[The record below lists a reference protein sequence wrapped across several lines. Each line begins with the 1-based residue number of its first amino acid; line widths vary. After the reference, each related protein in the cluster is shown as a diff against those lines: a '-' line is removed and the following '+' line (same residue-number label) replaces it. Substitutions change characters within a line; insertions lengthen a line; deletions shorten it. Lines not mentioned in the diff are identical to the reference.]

1 MTEIVLKPEL
11 IKNLQKVLIDYEPA
25 NQDPI
30 LAAQYLSAVVGS
42 IIASS
47 SMADDQKK
55 EILGQILDFISYVYD
70 QQTQSSQPVE
80 TNKQNSQNSQE
91 AFGVWRPK

>member
-11 IKNLQKVLIDYEPA
+11 IKNLQKVLVDYEPA

-42 IIASS
+42 IVASS
-47 SMADDQKK
+47 SMPSDQQK
-55 EILGQILDFISYVYD
+55 EILK
-70 QQTQSSQPVE
+70 QPE
-80 TNKQNSQNSQE
+80 QKSND
-91 AFGVWRPK
+91 AFGVWKPK

>member
-55 EILGQILDFISYVYD
+55 EILGQILDFISYVYN
-70 QQTQSSQPVE
+70 QQTQSPQPVE
-80 TNKQNSQNSQE
+80 TNNQNSQNSQE
-91 AFGVWRPK
+91 AFGVWKPK

>member
-1 MTEIVLKPEL
+1 
-11 IKNLQKVLIDYEPA
+11 
-25 NQDPI
+25 
-30 LAAQYLSAVVGS
+30 
-42 IIASS
+42 
-47 SMADDQKK
+47 MADDQKK

>member
-11 IKNLQKVLIDYEPA
+11 IKNLQKVLVDYEPA

-42 IIASS
+42 IVASS
-47 SMADDQKK
+47 SMP
-55 EILGQILDFISYVYD
+55 SD
-70 QQTQSSQPVE
+70 QQTQTPQQPE
-80 TNKQNSQNSQE
+80 QKSND
-91 AFGVWRPK
+91 AFGVWKPK